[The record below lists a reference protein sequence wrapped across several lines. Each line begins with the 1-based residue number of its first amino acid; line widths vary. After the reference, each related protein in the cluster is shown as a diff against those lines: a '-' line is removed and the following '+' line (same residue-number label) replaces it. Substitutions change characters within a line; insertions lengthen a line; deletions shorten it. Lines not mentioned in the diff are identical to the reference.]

1 MMSFLC
7 HFRTV
12 IQVSLSIYIQLY
24 CVPIVRRWFICFTK
38 LRQRFQVDSLFV
50 MGNIRDKTQRFN
62 VHATFFKK
70 ESLPMYTISIQIV
83 KGKKLFECR
92 LSIISML
99 QKFRMSFSK
108 KLFGQDQAHVCLF
121 SPTIYFCLV
130 LLNLNF
136 SKTTHEKNPMI

>member
-1 MMSFLC
+1 
-7 HFRTV
+7 
-12 IQVSLSIYIQLY
+12 
-24 CVPIVRRWFICFTK
+24 
-38 LRQRFQVDSLFV
+38 
-50 MGNIRDKTQRFN
+50 
-62 VHATFFKK
+62 
-70 ESLPMYTISIQIV
+70 MYTISIQIV

-136 SKTTHEKNPMI
+136 SKTTHEKNPMIWSFFYLWKMVQKRSENVKKNFEQWPRWVKTRDALEFWVNHKNLIKIVIMKLRKEKGSIMRVSPLHLFTL